1 MTRRSIQDTPFGE
14 PPTVCGIADVDP
26 QPLAQTA
33 GEGIDVDAVDAA
45 HAVVVDQRDKL
56 PRRGEN
62 VL

>member
-1 MTRRSIQDTPFGE
+1 
-14 PPTVCGIADVDP
+14 VAGIADVDP

-33 GEGIDVDAVDAA
+33 GEGIDADAVDAA
-45 HAVVVDQRDKL
+45 HAVVIDQRDKL

>member
-1 MTRRSIQDTPFGE
+1 VG
-14 PPTVCGIADVDP
+14 GIADVDP

-45 HAVVVDQRDKL
+45 HEVVIEQRDRL